1 MNDEPIMKAST
12 PTSKEGGG
20 ETKKSLKYEKL
31 PNGVFKAVYNGG
43 ASSHYYVPM
52 ESETKHQALDLMIL
66 QHIKYQNYNFSE
78 VAKNMQ
84 MKKVQRLKD

>member
-1 MNDEPIMKAST
+1 
-12 PTSKEGGG
+12 
-20 ETKKSLKYEKL
+20 
-31 PNGVFKAVYNGG
+31 VYNGG

-52 ESETKHQALDLMIL
+52 EAETEHQALDLMIP